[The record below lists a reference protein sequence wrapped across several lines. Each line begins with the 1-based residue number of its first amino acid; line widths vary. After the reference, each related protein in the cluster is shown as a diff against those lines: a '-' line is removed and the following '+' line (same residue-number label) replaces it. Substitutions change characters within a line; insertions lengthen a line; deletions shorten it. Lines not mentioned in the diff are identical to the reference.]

1 VSAPQVDHDLLA
13 DYVGGALDGTPAHDT
28 VARLVATDPAWRHA
42 AEQLTAALQATALDL
57 GRLRD
62 TPEPMPADVVERI
75 SAALAP
81 LAREVVPPPR
91 PKPFI
96 HKLRWAV
103 PIAVAAAA
111 LGFYALKVPLQSST
125 QTAGTPMLKG
135 PPEIASDSAGAATP
149 QPVPTVTS
157 GRQLDRNTIRDYA
170 ARSATVPSKS
180 QGLSGNDLT
189 PGLQRLSDPHALKA
203 CLDAVAV
210 VLPGMPTLVDYANFE
225 GRPALVISITATD
238 GKWTFVA
245 GPNCGLTGP
254 DEIYRA
260 PLQ

>member
-1 VSAPQVDHDLLA
+1 MSGQVDHDLLA
-13 DYVGGALDGTPAHDT
+13 DYVGGALEGTRAHDEVAHLIAT
-28 VARLVATDPAWRHA
+28 VPAWRRA
-42 AEQLTAALQATALDL
+42 AEQLMAALDATALDL

-75 SAALAP
+75 SDALAP
-81 LAREVVPPPR
+81 LAREVAPPPQ

-111 LGFYALKVPLQSST
+111 LGFYALKIPVETYS
-125 QTAGTPMLKG
+125 QTTGAPALRA
-135 PPEIASDSAGAATP
+135 PEAAADSAGKANAL
-149 QPVPTVTS
+149 PVPTISS
-157 GRQLDRNTIRDYA
+157 GRQLDRNNLGEDAIRSGSTPPK
-170 ARSATVPSKS
+170 SAIY
-180 QGLSGNDLT
+180 GNE
-189 PGLQRLSDPHALKA
+189 PGLERLFNPLALQA

-210 VLPGMPTLVDYANFE
+210 VLPGKPTLVEYASFE
-225 GRPALVISITATD
+225 GRPALVISITATE

-260 PLQ
+260 KLQ